1 MKEFDFLKTMQEFV
15 ATSAIGVSVLRN
27 QGKGSLQAVRTA
39 LASMNL
45 SPVTNMEQ
53 AEYRKWIDG
62 STNWLL
68 SHWPGT
74 GRPWGA
80 ARKAINLFMRD
91 AFYNQYLNREYNID
105 HVEKW
110 MEIALDSKVAEGLR
124 SRFPELPSWPGLKH
138 LGQHVSDQYQN
149 CAQRLADKQGI
160 SRVHLDIW
168 LWLEN
173 R

>member
-1 MKEFDFLKTMQEFV
+1 MKKFDFLQTMQQFV
-15 ATSAIGVSVLRN
+15 ATSAIGVSAIRN
-27 QGKGSLQAVRTA
+27 QGKGSLQSVRTA

-45 SPVTNMEQ
+45 SPVTSMEQ
-53 AEYRKWIDG
+53 AEYRKWIDWN
-62 STNWLL
+62 TNWLL

-80 ARKAINLFMRD
+80 ARKSINLFMRD
-91 AFYNQYLNREYNID
+91 ALYNQYLNREYNIC

-124 SRFPELPSWPGLKH
+124 NRFSELPSWPGLKH
-138 LGQHVSDQYQN
+138 LKERISDQYQDR
-149 CAQRLADKQGI
+149 AQQLADEIGLA
-160 SRVHLDIW
+160 RVHLDMW